1 MNALNNEDFP
11 NYYESSSSDDDEIAN
26 NAEVTD
32 DEDDDNVQVGMTNN
46 IPQSQNQQ
54 EPMHHHVPPP
64 MAENPTSESPIQWHS
79 NNIPYLD
86 SLQGRDDAFV
96 FTREDYDSRL
106 KTWIEPKD
114 LNKDRCYLAKG
125 MLFASKKAL
134 QRAVKSYCFK
144 DMREFKVD
152 QSTSKIWRLVC
163 RRRYQGCEWLLRG
176 IVKPDGMWA
185 ITKFR
190 ERHTCDM
197 EENRADHYNL
207 DTNMI
212 AQVLLKDIAE
222 TPR

>member
-1 MNALNNEDFP
+1 
-11 NYYESSSSDDDEIAN
+11 
-26 NAEVTD
+26 
-32 DEDDDNVQVGMTNN
+32 
-46 IPQSQNQQ
+46 
-54 EPMHHHVPPP
+54 

-86 SLQGRDDAFV
+86 SFAGRDDAFV

-134 QRAVKSYCFK
+134 QRAVKIYCFK

-163 RRRYQGCEWLLRG
+163 RRRFDSDDEYDGGEIDCGDSGGYGGGEIGGRKFGGGGYGCGEIGGGGGGGYGGSSEMGWG
-176 IVKPDGMWA
+176 D
-185 ITKFR
+185 
-190 ERHTCDM
+190 E
-197 EENRADHYNL
+197 
-207 DTNMI
+207 
-212 AQVLLKDIAE
+212 
-222 TPR
+222 

>member
-1 MNALNNEDFP
+1 MDVGQSSQFGGVDHSPHHDSAYEQQRMNALNNEDFP

-26 NAEVTD
+26 NAEVTN
-32 DEDDDNVQVGMTNN
+32 DEDDDDVQVGMTNN

-54 EPMHHHVPPP
+54 EPTYHHVPPP

-125 MLFASKKAL
+125 MLFTSKKTL
-134 QRAVKSYCFK
+134 QRAVKIYCFK

-152 QSTSKIWRLVC
+152 QSN
-163 RRRYQGCEWLLRG
+163 
-176 IVKPDGMWA
+176 
-185 ITKFR
+185 TK
-190 ERHTCDM
+190 
-197 EENRADHYNL
+197 
-207 DTNMI
+207 
-212 AQVLLKDIAE
+212 V
-222 TPR
+222 